1 MFSQSDRNSLIQ
13 VSVEKSN
20 YAYVYQIVILMRRQ
34 KIVRVLVNS
43 LQVISTKRGNP
54 PLAWE
59 RRRLAFPI
67 PCVMEGGLD
76 FATGLHER
84 EKMIEAIVLGFFPQ
98 CKTISR

>member
-20 YAYVYQIVILMRRQ
+20 YTNVYQIVILMRRQ
-34 KIVRVLVNS
+34 EIVRVLVNS

-54 PLAWE
+54 PLTW
-59 RRRLAFPI
+59 LAFPI

-76 FATGLHER
+76 FLQPDYTKER
-84 EKMIEAIVLGFFPQ
+84 K
-98 CKTISR
+98 

>member
-13 VSVEKSN
+13 LSVEKSN

-34 KIVRVLVNS
+34 EIVRVLVNS

-54 PLAWE
+54 HLAWE

-76 FATGLHER
+76 FFQPDYTKER
-84 EKMIEAIVLGFFPQ
+84 K
-98 CKTISR
+98 